1 MKEEILARGAELKVR
16 IDSCDSIIEDIK
28 RAKEEVENN
37 TVQENNYKSLVYS
50 LYSLSNRNVSGI
62 RITGCGIE
70 DNFLIKE
77 LLSRAEEFY
86 LEKLKNLKKEFE
98 EL

>member
-1 MKEEILARGAELKVR
+1 MKEEILARGVELKVR

-28 RAKEEVENN
+28 RAKEEVEKN
-37 TVQENNYKSLVYS
+37 TIQENNYKSLVYS
-50 LYSLSNRNVSGI
+50 LYSLSNRNVL